1 MQQLL
6 GISSKA
12 LERRL
17 AVTEYV
23 FDENNDNFY
32 PKSDEY
38 NEFFIKQVGVRFNDL
53 LRYQG
58 FVFLND
64 ILKALG
70 IKPRVVGQIVG
81 WRYPEGQGFIH
92 IEITQRKVRDGQ
104 VVEYTLKIEHEGVI
118 VFDVLG
124 D

>member
-12 LERRL
+12 LERQL

-23 FDENNDNFY
+23 FDENNDDFS

-53 LRYQG
+53 LRYRG

-64 ILKALG
+64 ILKAL
-70 IKPRVVGQIVG
+70 
-81 WRYPEGQGFIH
+81 
-92 IEITQRKVRDGQ
+92 EITNDQGTMGLKLVSQITCRDITQGQ
-104 VVEYTLKIEHEGVI
+104 A
-118 VFDVLG
+118 
-124 D
+124 